1 MRDTPPGKYKI
12 YLNLYDRKGNA
23 NAGQVTPF
31 VIFGSEIF
39 KMPEIKLQQEK
50 KAVQVDTL
58 TMTEDRNLSFRGA
71 TPEIQQ
77 RFLEL
82 QRERNQKKP

>member
-23 NAGQVTPF
+23 SPGQVTPF

-39 KMPEIKLQQEK
+39 PMPEMKLTQEK
-50 KAVQVDTL
+50 KAVELGTL
-58 TMTEDRNLSFRGA
+58 IMTEDRNLSFQGA
-71 TPEIQQ
+71 TPEIHQ

-82 QRERNQKKP
+82 KQERKQKKP